1 LANADGIFDDNLCKI
16 PARDAFY
23 SDGTD
28 CYYWDGSSTLAY
40 QGPC

>member
-1 LANADGIFDDNLCKI
+1 MQISAYIIDN
-16 PARDAFY
+16 FY

-28 CYYWDGSSTLAY
+28 CYYWDGVSTLTY